1 MRKASSFQI
10 ALAIAFRLCTTPLC
24 AQLETTS
31 SSPDTNYTKTH
42 LNAVVVSSTDGK
54 PVPRVLVTSPDRR
67 MATITDSE
75 GRFSF
80 DLRRTGSQAESH
92 VFSSFPPNPAPAVTT
107 IPVHFVVRSPG
118 YITGNVTLHLPA
130 IPPTEPEP
138 TLQLKIVPA
147 AVLTGHLYPDAGD
160 LPANLSVEL
169 RRKQVQN
176 GVATW
181 EPTSTAPVNSRG
193 EFRFANLQPSDYKLV
208 APGSSSFPP
217 LTQPLP
223 DSIRGFRPAFYP
235 NASSLDAATPIHL
248 NSGETATANFAY
260 HSATFYSVTIP
271 VAGPTNPA
279 VFDVRM
285 PADIPG
291 LSFTHDGQSAHAYL
305 PSGDYNIQLTT
316 APTSTAL
323 ALVASVHLQ
332 VEPKAVRTQPAAFH
346 PTFELPVI
354 IQRES
359 TKPAT
364 DTSQTIGPP
373 AVYFGM
379 QALGSFV
386 GLQTAVLTKPGAIT
400 IQNLFEGLYR
410 VDITTPT
417 NGSYVASA
425 TSGTTDLLREPLQ
438 VLPGVVPRPIE
449 VVLRDDP
456 ANLTLRVPPN
466 LNQPSADDS
475 PIFLLCI
482 QLDRTQAQPFPF
494 VVRQNNQVPTTTVP
508 PGRYLVLASRQD
520 LMQTIEFRNPDV
532 LRDLLPKGSTIT
544 LSPNQKA
551 DLEVRLMPDG
561 AN

>member
-31 SSPDTNYTKTH
+31 SSPDTNYSKTH

-92 VFSSFPPNPAPAVTT
+92 VFSSFPPNPAPPTTT
-107 IPVHFVVRSPG
+107 IQIQFVVRRPG
-118 YITGNVTLHLPA
+118 YISDTVNLHLPA
-130 IPPTEPEP
+130 IAPAGSEP
-138 TLQLKIVPA
+138 TFLLKIVPA
-147 AVLTGHLYPDAGD
+147 AVLAGHLYPDVGD
-160 LPANLSVEL
+160 LPANISVQLL
-169 RRKQVQN
+169 RKVVFN
-176 GVATW
+176 GTATW
-181 EPTSTAPVNSRG
+181 TYAAAQVNSRG
-193 EFRFANLQPSDYKLV
+193 EFRFPNLTPGDYKLL
-208 APGSSSFPP
+208 APAFSRYRNGPGTP
-217 LTQPLP
+217 P
-223 DSIRGFRPAFYP
+223 DSIPGFRAAFYP
-235 NASSLDAATPIHL
+235 NASSLDAATTIHL
-248 NSGETATANFAY
+248 NSGETATANLAY
-260 HSATFYSVTIP
+260 HSAIFCSVTIP
-271 VAGPTNPA
+271 VAGIA
-279 VFDVRM
+279 DSAGFDVRM

-291 LSFTHDGQSAHAYL
+291 LNFTHDAQSAHAYL
-305 PSGDYNIQLTT
+305 PSGDYNIQLISASTT
-316 APTSTAL
+316 TTPL
-323 ALVASVHLQ
+323 ASVASVHLQ
-332 VEPKAVRTQPAAFH
+332 VESKAVRTEPAAFH
-346 PTFELPVI
+346 PTFELPVTV
-354 IQRES
+354 QREFTNS
-359 TKPAT
+359 AT
-364 DTSQTIGPP
+364 DTRQTIGPT
-373 AVYFGM
+373 VYAGI
-379 QALGSFV
+379 QALNSFG
-386 GLQTAVLTKPGAIT
+386 GLQPGVLNKPGAIT
-400 IQNLFEGLYR
+400 FQNLSEGLYR

-494 VVRQNNQVPTTTVP
+494 VVRQNNQVPTTTLP